1 MTKRSNA
8 QRARQD
14 KEYREDGKGRYAKV
28 NPCYACGRS
37 AGINYFSH
45 PLTDTVPWYDLA
57 LVLCK
62 RCANLTDHMTEVE
75 DFLKYKEQFGDAAY
89 KAWKKLRGE

>member
-1 MTKRSNA
+1 MPKRSTA

-14 KEYREDGKGRYAKV
+14 TEHRTNGKYAKV

-37 AGINYFSH
+37 AGVNYFSH
-45 PLTDTVPWYDLA
+45 PLTDTGDWGDTA
-57 LVLCK
+57 LVLCA
-62 RCANLTDHMTEVE
+62 RCSDLTQELTNVE

-89 KAWKKLRGE
+89 QAWKKLRGE